1 MSASDS
7 DDPSGKIT
15 QVLMVL
21 FALVMMLAFLT
32 FTGLDT
38 IFVYSFN
45 QAYGNDT
52 PATLDQYDAVN
63 SIEYE
68 NESVMLHLSEDPQL
82 EADGFRGNDVT
93 EIQLTR
99 ADGNVSERIEH
110 QTGVQQYEFSVPAD
124 ADGAYTLT
132 LLNYH
137 PTDPGL
143 FGSPERYDK
152 QSFTFEIRNG
162 EMANLTVPTEA
173 KYY

>member
-7 DDPSGKIT
+7 DDPPEKIT
-15 QVLMVL
+15 QVLGVL
-21 FALVMMLAFLT
+21 FVLVIAMAFITLTGFDTLLA
-32 FTGLDT
+32 
-38 IFVYSFN
+38 YSFN
-45 QAYGNDT
+45 QAQGNTT

-99 ADGNVSERIEH
+99 ADGNVSERVEH

-124 ADGAYTLT
+124 ADGKYTLT

-162 EMANLTVPTEA
+162 EMTNLTVPTEA